1 MMTAVRKGWV
11 WAAVAVTVVGGATGS
26 YAYLKDR
33 AAKQRAADRAA
44 ATQVATDFLRAWEQ
58 RRYADL
64 NTLTAGV
71 DDPAATYQQMDARLK
86 TTKVVAVPGPLN
98 ATGDAVPFTATVTLG
113 SLGALSFASEVEVAK
128 AVGGWKVVFRS
139 RTVHPDVRNG
149 QRLELRSRAGGRGA
163 ILDRKGRRLSGSAD
177 LTANVVGRPGTG
189 LQRVLE
195 DRLQGTGGSAVV
207 VRDVATGKDVV
218 TVKEFPPKPAEG
230 VRTTLDLDVQRAA
243 EAALSGVTSRSTV
256 VVLHAPTGEIRAIA
270 NRPVAGVPAHS
281 SSYAPGSVFKVV
293 TATALLQRGV
303 RPTTQVACPASTSS
317 GGRSFRNDDAKDLGT
332 VSFAQAFAQ
341 SCNTSFLE
349 LAEDLPASALRDAA
363 ALYGFGERALLPVA
377 VDPSLVPDTEV
388 PAEQAAAA
396 IGQGRVEASPLVVA
410 GMAAAVATGTWRQ
423 PLLVRGKQDVRRL
436 PPGVAGSLRQLM
448 RSVVTTGTGRA
459 AQGAGGP
466 VSGKTGTAQY
476 GDGSVAHAWFAGFR
490 GDLAFC
496 VFVETGASGGSTAA
510 PVARRLL
517 AGL

>member
-1 MMTAVRKGWV
+1 MGRVRKGWV
-11 WAAVAVTVVGGATGS
+11 WVAVAVTVVGGSTGA

-64 NTLTAGV
+64 NALTAGV
-71 DDPAATYQQMDARLK
+71 DDPAATYQQMDVRLG
-86 TTKVVAVPGPLN
+86 TTEVVTVPGPLN
-98 ATGDAVPFTATVTLG
+98 AAGDALPFSATVTLG
-113 SLGALSFASEVEVAK
+113 RLGDISFASEVEVTK
-128 AVGGWKVVFRS
+128 AMSGWRVVFRS

-149 QRLELRSRAGGRGA
+149 QRLELRSTPGGRGA
-163 ILDRKGRRLSGSAD
+163 VLDRKGRRLSASAD
-177 LTANVVGRPGTG
+177 LAANVVGQRGTG

-195 DRLQGTGGSAVV
+195 ERLQGTDGSRLV
-207 VRDVATGKDVV
+207 VRDVGTGKDVV
-218 TVKEFPPKPAEG
+218 TVQEFAPKPAEG
-230 VRTTLDLDVQRAA
+230 VRTTLDLDVQRVA
-243 EAALSGVTSRSTV
+243 EASLSGVSSRSTV
-256 VVLHAPTGEIRAIA
+256 VVVHAPTGQIRAIA

-303 RPTTQVACPASTSS
+303 RPTTQVACPARTSS
-317 GGRSFRNDDAKDLGT
+317 GGRSFRNDDEKDLGT

-349 LAEDLPASALRDAA
+349 LAEDLPPQALRDAA

-377 VDPSLVPDTEV
+377 VDPSLVPDTDV
-388 PAEQAAAA
+388 PAERAAAA
-396 IGQGRVEASPLVVA
+396 IGQGRVEASPLVIA
-410 GMAAAVATGTWRQ
+410 SMAAAVATGTWRQ
-423 PLLVRGKQDVRRL
+423 PLLVPGEQDVRRL
-436 PPGVAGSLRQLM
+436 PSGVAAALRPMM

-476 GDGSVAHAWFAGFR
+476 GDGSVAHAWFTGFR

-496 VFVETGASGGSTAA
+496 VFVETGVSGGTTAA

-517 AGL
+517 AAL